1 MAHRVAACK
10 CARPSG
16 ACYGRRVSGQEV
28 VWVLVSALL
37 HALWNMAAKGSQR
50 PTAFLFLLT
59 AVTAAATLPML
70 AFIPYAA
77 LPRELVYLTGL
88 SALTHGASFVALSRA
103 YEAGDLTLVYPISRS
118 TPLVVP
124 LFALPLLGE
133 HLSPMGGAG
142 IALAVLGLW
151 LVQTGG
157 SVTLAAFKQRAALW
171 AYVMLLL
178 TAAFSIVDKRAMT
191 LLAAV
196 TWDAPIP
203 ASTVFYCAFTT
214 GAALVALPFALREVG
229 ARALGEELRR
239 DGAKITLAAT
249 LTWLSYLLILEV
261 LKTAPV
267 SYVVA
272 VRQVSVLFAVGMA
285 MVTLGERP
293 SRGRLYGAAA
303 SVAGVALIAYGT

>member
-1 MAHRVAACK
+1 M
-10 CARPSG
+10 SG
-16 ACYGRRVSGQEV
+16 REV

-37 HALWNMAAKGSQR
+37 HAVWNMTAKGSRR

-59 AVTAAATLPML
+59 AFTAVATLPML
-70 AFIPYAA
+70 PLIPYAV
-77 LPRELVYLTGL
+77 LPSELLWLTLLSGL
-88 SALTHGASFVALSRA
+88 VHGASFVALALA

-124 LFALPLLGE
+124 LVALPLLGE
-133 HLSPMGGAG
+133 HVSTSGAVG

-157 SVTLAAFKQRAALW
+157 SIKLAAFKQRAALW

-178 TAAFSIVDKRAMT
+178 TAAFSIIDKRAMT
-191 LLAAV
+191 LLAHV
-196 TWDAPIP
+196 PWSAPVP
-203 ASTVFYCAFTT
+203 STTLYYCLFTT
-214 GAALVALPFALREVG
+214 GAAVVSLPFTLRAVG
-229 ARALGEELRR
+229 PREL
-239 DGAKITLAAT
+239 AT
-249 LTWLSYLLILEV
+249 LLRSDGLKIALSAVLTCVSYLIILEV

-285 MVTLGERP
+285 MVSLGERP
-293 SRGRLYGAAA
+293 SRGRVYGALA
-303 SVAGVALIAYGT
+303 SVAGVALIALGT